1 MSPSASVRSIEG
13 GAVMRK
19 KALIGLLAIPLVLLL
34 SGCFL
39 LQGFWIK
46 SNQISVGGKGT
57 KAVFEIRPAD
67 LDNDIAHQFFLVG
80 VDDSA
85 DLKATKGTW
94 GVNRVFGGPY
104 RLTVHADLITTIG
117 TDCDT
122 DFDLSGISG
131 ITWKGYA
138 TPDAVNDRD
147 KIKKDVRVEVG
158 IKATATATDGDHEVI
173 GVTGAWFDDGDGV
186 PEASES
192 FQCLGSGQVAVNV
205 KA

>member
-1 MSPSASVRSIEG
+1 
-13 GAVMRK
+13 MRK
-19 KALIGLLAIPLVLLL
+19 KALFGLLAIPLVLLL

-67 LDNDIAHQFFLVG
+67 QDNDRAYQFFLIG
-80 VDDSA
+80 VDDTA

-104 RLTVHADLITTIG
+104 RLTVYGDLFTTIG
-117 TDCDT
+117 ADCDSAN
-122 DFDLSGISG
+122 FDLSGISG
-131 ITWKGYA
+131 FTWKGYA
-138 TPDAVNDRD
+138 TPEAVNDRN
-147 KIKKDVRVEVG
+147 KVKTEVRVEVG
-158 IKATATATDGDHEVI
+158 IKATATAADGDHEVI
-173 GVTGAWFDDGDGV
+173 GVTGAWFDDGDGI
-186 PEASES
+186 PEPGDAFE
-192 FQCLGSGQVAVNV
+192 CLGSGQVAVNV